1 MMLPDHI
8 PVPPFLITTLGVI
21 FVSKRRGERLAEEIK
36 REISAIIR
44 DNIKDPRID
53 PVATSITRV
62 EVSNDLGHARVFFS
76 VLGDEQKC
84 GDTAAAL
91 DGAQG
96 YIRTLVAGKLELRH
110 APEIVFQLDRSIEHG
125 IRISAILDKLKEEKS
140 EDTP

>member
-44 DNIKDPRID
+44 DDMKDPRID

-125 IRISAILDKLKEEKS
+125 FEYQPSWINLRKKS